1 MHFPNLKIK
10 NLESDYHWDFFKSN
24 FPQKIMLKNFELI
37 SKGLVRM
44 WMAEEVALCFRR
56 RNGIFSWMLA
66 SHTLLNVRE
75 HLLSLSLFHLQEGRV
90 SWLWPP
96 FLVSCYPS
104 SRYWQHT
111 AHCIDI
117 TSSAIQSTPL
127 SWEPYG
133 AGLILAFF
141 GPISKESHSLNYQLQ
156 DPTPN
161 ASEGNLL
168 SHKYQWFTLLVN
180 MLSFGS
186 LFYAHF
192 GRN

>member
-1 MHFPNLKIK
+1 MRKI
-10 NLESDYHWDFFKSN
+10 
-24 FPQKIMLKNFELI
+24 FELI

-44 WMAEEVALCFRR
+44 WMVEEVALCFRR

-75 HLLSLSLFHLQEGRV
+75 HLVSLSFFTCRKGESPDCGHHFQYRVTHHLGTD
-90 SWLWPP
+90 S
-96 FLVSCYPS
+96 
-104 SRYWQHT
+104 T

-117 TSSAIQSTPL
+117 TSSTIPSTPL

-141 GPISKESHSLNYQLQ
+141 GPISKESHSLTYQLQ
-156 DPTPN
+156 DPTPS
-161 ASEGNLL
+161 ASEGYLL
-168 SHKYQWFTLLVN
+168 SHKYQRFTLSVN